1 MTTDRLLNIAVYVA
15 IGVAILL
22 AGALGAE
29 IGEGTLPGFQDG
41 QTFAGVRGQIGD
53 LIALLATSGGIWLAA
68 NRPRQGSEG
77 IAAEVKD
84 LQASGVHRADMTV
97 VTKEDAALL
106 SEEAARIREFK
117 QRLDENRREG
127 SRG

>member
-1 MTTDRLLNIAVYVA
+1 MTTARLQNVAIYVA

-22 AGALGAE
+22 AGALGQAVSA
-29 IGEGTLPGFQDG
+29 GNLPGFQDG

-77 IAAEVKD
+77 LAADVSALHDE
-84 LQASGVHRADMTV
+84 GVHRADMTV
-97 VTKEDAALL
+97 ISKEDAAWLARVKPL
-106 SEEAARIREFK
+106 RDLAAADEALEKAG
-117 QRLDENRREG
+117 QRG
-127 SRG
+127 